1 MNPNVIIK
9 TLLIISNSNLLSVRL
24 LYSVSRFCIMFDG
37 KKVLITG
44 GTGSLGI
51 ALTRKLLKTDV
62 EIIRIY
68 SRNESKQVEMQAKM
82 TDPRLRFL
90 IGDVRDLERLTR
102 AVEDVDIVIHAA
114 ALKHVPIVEYNPFE
128 AIKTNVLGSQNIIDA
143 CLRENVETVICV
155 GTDKAVSPLNTYGA
169 TKHLMEKL
177 FVTASNY
184 VNPVRYKTKF
194 LAVRYGNVLGSSNS
208 VIPKFIEQI
217 QSGKNITITD
227 PNMTRFTITM
237 DQAVNL
243 ILTAIKKGHGG
254 EIFIPKLKAY
264 NLDTLKN
271 AILDILKK
279 SVKTEKIP
287 VRQGE
292 KFHESLIN
300 SEELRN
306 TFEID
311 NLYVILDK
319 QMHATTFS
327 KWNDLKET
335 SLKDQY
341 SSNNV
346 EILTKEKLID
356 IIIKEG
362 LVTTD
367 E

>member
-1 MNPNVIIK
+1 MM
-9 TLLIISNSNLLSVRL
+9 L
-24 LYSVSRFCIMFDG
+24 DD
-37 KKVLITG
+37 KKILITG
-44 GTGSLGI
+44 GTGSLGV
-51 ALTRKLLKTDV
+51 ALTKKLLETNVK
-62 EIIRIY
+62 IIRIY
-68 SRNESKQVEMQAKM
+68 SRNESKQVEMQDQLD
-82 TDPRLRFL
+82 DPRLRFL
-90 IGDVRDLERLTR
+90 IGDVRDLERLTK
-102 AVEDVDIVIHAA
+102 AMEDIDIVFHAA
-114 ALKHVPIVEYNPFE
+114 ALKHVPIVEYNPFA
-128 AIKTNVLGSQNIIDA
+128 AIKTNVLGSQNVIDA
-143 CLRENVETVICV
+143 CLKENVEVAVCI

-217 QSGKNITITD
+217 KSGKNLTITD

-237 DQAVNL
+237 DQATEL

-254 EIFIPKLKAY
+254 EIFVPKLKAY
-264 NLDTLKN
+264 KLDTLKD

-279 SVKTEKIP
+279 SAEIERIP

-306 TFEID
+306 TYEID

-319 QMHATTFS
+319 QTHYATFS

-341 SSNNV
+341 SSDNV

-362 LVTTD
+362 LLTTN

>member
-51 ALTRKLLKTDV
+51 ALTRKLLETDV

-68 SRNESKQVEMQAKM
+68 SRNESKQVEMQTKM

-128 AIKTNVLGSQNIIDA
+128 AIKTNVLGSQNVIDA

-341 SSNNV
+341 SSDNV

>member
-1 MNPNVIIK
+1 MM
-9 TLLIISNSNLLSVRL
+9 L
-24 LYSVSRFCIMFDG
+24 DH
-37 KKVLITG
+37 KKILITG

-51 ALTRKLLKTDV
+51 ALTKKLLETNAK
-62 EIIRIY
+62 IIRIY
-68 SRNESKQVEMQAKM
+68 SRNESKQVEMQDQLD
-82 TDPRLRFL
+82 DPRLRFL
-90 IGDVRDLERLTR
+90 IGDVRDLERLTK
-102 AVEDVDIVIHAA
+102 AMEDIDVVFHAA

-128 AIKTNVLGSQNIIDA
+128 AIKTNVLGSQNVIDA
-143 CLRENVETVICV
+143 CLKENVEVAVCI

-208 VIPKFIEQI
+208 VIPKFIDQI
-217 QSGKNITITD
+217 QSGKNLTITD
-227 PNMTRFTITM
+227 PSMTRFTITM
-237 DQAVNL
+237 DQAIEL

-264 NLDTLKN
+264 NLDILKN

-319 QMHATTFS
+319 QMHPTTFS

-341 SSNNV
+341 SSDKV

-362 LVTTD
+362 LLTTN